1 MGEKPYICFMKDK
14 YTIYKLFFK
23 GDERI
28 YVGKTSLRLEQ
39 RINTH
44 IQNLKRDLHTN
55 KYFVSAYKK
64 YGQENLFIEPL
75 EICSFNNASER
86 EVFWIKYFR
95 QQEIE
100 LNKIILYNIKDISNG
115 SIQYNLTEE
124 QRRKISEK
132 AKGRKKSIEH
142 RQKLS
147 EVNKGKKHTEESKQ
161 KIREW
166 YEKSGGWTEEQRKM
180 MGEAASYKRSDE
192 TKMRMAN
199 ASEIQS
205 AKNKGM
211 TLEQW
216 QEHKKQAVK
225 YWIEEKATLTQVK
238 QKFNVDKSM
247 LYVWKKK
254 YLEGQ
259 NL

>member
-1 MGEKPYICFMKDK
+1 MKDK
-14 YTIYKLFFK
+14 YYIYKLFFK

-39 RINTH
+39 RMNTH
-44 IQNLKRDLHTN
+44 IQNLKRNIHSN
-55 KYFVSAYKK
+55 KYFVDAYKK

-75 EICSFNNASER
+75 EICSFDNASAR

-100 LNKIILYNIKDISNG
+100 LNKIILYNIKDVSSG
-115 SIQYNLTEE
+115 SIQFNLTEE
-124 QRRKISEK
+124 QKRKISEK
-132 AKGRKKSIEH
+132 SKGVPKSIEH

-161 KIREW
+161 KMREW
-166 YEKSGGWTEEQRKM
+166 YEKSGGWTYEQRKM

-192 TKMRMAN
+192 TKNRMSSGTESSIA
-199 ASEIQS
+199 Q
-205 AKNKGM
+205 KKGM

-216 QEHKKQAVK
+216 QEHKKQALK
-225 YWIEEKATLTQVK
+225 YWIEEKATLSEVTK
-238 QKFNVDKSM
+238 KFNVDKSM

-254 YLEGQ
+254 YLEG
-259 NL
+259 LSV